1 MTTRVSN
8 LASNKLVQSTI
19 LRTQDR
25 ILDRQ
30 LQISTLQKSQDYAG
44 IADETNRLVTMEAS
58 RRKVEQFMTEGT
70 NVKLRMDT
78 MLNSLD
84 SLKTTLKDVEGMVRD
99 LLDDGAIPDG
109 IDKNSFA
116 SVKIAEIEDFLNVK
130 VAGRFL
136 FSGSLTETKPVDIPE
151 LEEGVDEPNYTSTSP
166 YTTEPEPS
174 LYYQGDST
182 KLKARLNE
190 GLEVQYGVT
199 ADDPAFEKLIRAVRI
214 LKTTDLND
222 PDIKGKMQEA
232 ANLLTESKTGME
244 AVELNVGTK
253 LEQLGRTQ
261 TTLKDSKNF
270 MDGVVSD
277 LESADTTTAV
287 AELTQDQTMLEASYN
302 VLVRLSN
309 LTLTKYLGV

>member
-84 SLKTTLKDVEGMVRD
+84 SLKTTLKDVEGLVRD
-99 LLDDGAIPDG
+99 LLDDGTLPDG
-109 IDKNSFA
+109 IDKDEFCN
-116 SVKIAEIEDFLNVK
+116 VKIAEIEDFLNVK
-130 VAGRFL
+130 VAGRYL
-136 FSGSLTETKPVDIPE
+136 FSGSLTETKPVDIP
-151 LEEGVDEPNYTSTSP
+151 DTFSAPNGMAAAP
-166 YTTEPEPS
+166 FDTEAQPTF
-174 LYYQGDST
+174 YYQGDET

-199 ADDPAFEKLIRAVRI
+199 ADNPAFEKLIRAVRI
-214 LKTTDLND
+214 VKSTPTSD
-222 PDIKGKMQEA
+222 PDIKAKMQKA
-232 ANLLTESKTGME
+232 ADLLTSAKTDME

>member
-8 LASNKLVQSTI
+8 LASNKLVQATI

-58 RRKVEQFMTEGT
+58 RRKVEQYITEGS

-78 MLNSLD
+78 MLNSID
-84 SLKTTLKDVEGMVRD
+84 SLKKTLGDVEGMIRD
-99 LLDDGAIPDG
+99 VLDDGALDAG
-109 IDKNSFA
+109 VDKDEFSA
-116 SVKIAEIEDFLNVK
+116 VKISEIEDFLNVK

-136 FSGSLTETKPVDIPE
+136 FSGSLSETKPVETGDMTAP
-151 LEEGVDEPNYTSTSP
+151 LVYDGSYN
-166 YTTEPEPS
+166 TTAEPS
-174 LYYQGDST
+174 FYYQGDET

-199 ADDPAFEKLIRAVRI
+199 ADEPAFEKLIRAVRI
-214 LKTTDLND
+214 LRSTDLTDAN
-222 PDIKGKMQEA
+222 IKQKMQEA
-232 ANLLTESKTGME
+232 ANLCTEAKSGME
-244 AVELNVGTK
+244 AIELNVGTK
-253 LEQLGRTQ
+253 MEQLGRTEG
-261 TTLKDSKNF
+261 TLKTSKAF

-277 LESADTTTAV
+277 LESANTTTAV

-302 VLVRLSN
+302 VLVRLSQ
-309 LTLTKYLGV
+309 LTLTKYL

>member
-8 LASNKLVQSTI
+8 LASNKLIQSTI

-30 LQISTLQKSQDYAG
+30 LQISTLQKSQNYAG

-58 RRKVEQFMTEGT
+58 RRKVEQYMSESS

-78 MLNSLD
+78 MLNSMD
-84 SLKTTLKDVEGMVRD
+84 SLKTTMKDVEGLVRD
-99 LLDDGAIPDG
+99 LLDDGTLADG
-109 IDKNSFA
+109 IDKDDFA
-116 SVKIAEIEDFLNVK
+116 AVKIAEIEDFLNVR
-130 VAGRFL
+130 VAGRYL
-136 FSGSLTETKPVDIPE
+136 FSGSLTETKPVSPGDLTTAPANTAT
-151 LEEGVDEPNYTSTSP
+151 PPAFSTVA
-166 YTTEPEPS
+166 EPS
-174 LYYQGDST
+174 FYYEGDQT

-199 ADDPAFEKLIRAVRI
+199 ADEPAFEKLIRTVRI
-214 LKTTDLND
+214 LRSTPLTD
-222 PDIKGKMQEA
+222 PDIRTKMQEA
-232 ANLLTESKTGME
+232 ANLITEAKENME
-244 AVELNVGTK
+244 ALKLNVGTK
-253 LEQLGRTQ
+253 MEQLGRTLD
-261 TTLKDSKNF
+261 TLKTSKNF
-270 MDGVVSD
+270 MDGIVSD

-302 VLVRLSN
+302 VLVRLSQ

>member
-8 LASNKLVQSTI
+8 LAANKLVQSTI

-58 RRKVEQFMTEGT
+58 RRKVEQYITEGT

-78 MLNSLD
+78 MLNSID
-84 SLKTTLKDVEGMVRD
+84 SLKKTLGDVEGMIRD
-99 LLDDGAIPDG
+99 VLDDGTLDAG
-109 IDKNSFA
+109 VDKDEFSA
-116 SVKIAEIEDFLNVK
+116 VKISEIEDFLNVK

-136 FSGSLTETKPVDIPE
+136 FSGSLSETKPV
-151 LEEGVDEPNYTSTSP
+151 EPGDMTAPLVYDGSYN
-166 YTTEPEPS
+166 TTAEPS
-174 LYYQGDST
+174 FYYQGDET

-199 ADDPAFEKLIRAVRI
+199 ADNPAFEKMIRAVRI
-214 LKTTDLND
+214 LRSTDLTDAN
-222 PDIKGKMQEA
+222 IKQKMQEA
-232 ANLLTESKTGME
+232 ANLCNEAKTGME
-244 AVELNVGTK
+244 AIELNVGTK
-253 LEQLGRTQ
+253 MEQLGRTA
-261 TTLKDSKNF
+261 TTLKTSKAF

-277 LESADTTTAV
+277 LESSDTTTAV

-302 VLVRLSN
+302 VLVRLSE
-309 LTLTKYLGV
+309 LTLVKYL

>member
-1 MTTRVSN
+1 MSTRVSN
-8 LASNKLVQSTI
+8 LASNKLIQSTI

-58 RRKVEQFMTEGT
+58 RRKVEQYMSESA
-70 NVKLRMDT
+70 NVKLRMDS

-84 SLKTTLKDVEGMVRD
+84 SLKETLKDVEGMVRD
-99 LLDDGAIPDG
+99 LLDDGTLPDG
-109 IDKNSFA
+109 MDKDSFA

-130 VAGRFL
+130 VGGRFL
-136 FSGSLTETKPVDIPE
+136 FSGSVTETKPVDIPDPITAPAG
-151 LEEGVDEPNYTSTSP
+151 LDAAPFNTVA
-166 YTTEPEPS
+166 EPS
-174 LYYQGDST
+174 FYYQGDGT

-214 LKTTDLND
+214 LRSTPLSD
-222 PDIKGKMQEA
+222 PNIKVIMQEA
-232 ANLLTESKTGME
+232 ADLCSEAKSGME

-261 TTLKDSKNF
+261 TTLKNSKNF

-302 VLVRLSN
+302 VLVRLSKLN
-309 LTLTKYLGV
+309 LNSYLGI

>member
-58 RRKVEQFMTEGT
+58 RRKVEQYITEGS

-84 SLKTTLKDVEGMVRD
+84 SLKKTLGDVQGMIGDV
-99 LLDDGAIPDG
+99 LDDGTLDAGVDKDEFAAI
-109 IDKNSFA
+109 KTS
-116 SVKIAEIEDFLNVK
+116 EIEDFLNVK

-136 FSGSLTETKPVDIPE
+136 FSGSLTETKPV
-151 LEEGVDEPNYTSTSP
+151 EPGDMTAPPVYDGSYNTVA
-166 YTTEPEPS
+166 EPS
-174 LYYQGDST
+174 FYYQGDET

-199 ADDPAFEKLIRAVRI
+199 ADNPAFEKMIRAVRI
-214 LKTTDLND
+214 LRSTPLTDPN
-222 PDIKGKMQEA
+222 IKQKMQEA
-232 ANLLTESKTGME
+232 ANLCNEAKKGIE

-253 LEQLGRTQ
+253 MEQLGRTQ
-261 TTLKDSKNF
+261 TTLKTSKDF

-302 VLVRLSN
+302 VLVRLSQ
-309 LTLTKYLGV
+309 LTLTKYL